1 MPHFLMKVGGSE
13 QADLGRPVL
22 LNPGW
27 GGGGGGGG
35 GGICICLAVES
46 NSGIYNRGVCAIK
59 VSSTYGQLL

>member
-35 GGICICLAVES
+35 DLYLF
-46 NSGIYNRGVCAIK
+46 SGRIQFWHLQRRCVRYK
-59 VSSTYGQLL
+59 S

>member
-27 GGGGGGGG
+27 GGGGGG
-35 GGICICLAVES
+35 ICICLAVES
-46 NSGIYNRGVCAIK
+46 NSGIYNRGVWAIK